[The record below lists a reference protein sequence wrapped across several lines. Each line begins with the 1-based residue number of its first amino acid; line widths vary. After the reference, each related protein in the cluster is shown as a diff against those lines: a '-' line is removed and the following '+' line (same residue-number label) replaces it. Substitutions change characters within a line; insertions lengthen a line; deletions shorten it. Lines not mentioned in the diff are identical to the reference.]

1 MIVYVDD
8 AKFICQSADIAT
20 LIETEVPAVL
30 ATWSL
35 QKNTSKTEHTIVHRS
50 TTALSDRITRAK
62 DEDWRI
68 IRKLGFSPQRR
79 RRRPPPQEFSDLCTT
94 PHVERMAPAIEDLGS
109 YAPAPLQ
116 LLRIADSALQLR
128 DLSPHRFRAT

>member
-1 MIVYVDD
+1 MIVYADD
-8 AKFICQSADIAT
+8 AEFICQSADIAT
-20 LIETEVPAVL
+20 LIETKAPDIL

-35 QKNTSKTEHTIVHRS
+35 QMNTSKTEHTIVHRS
-50 TTALSDRITRAK
+50 ITALSNRITRAK

-68 IRKLGFSPQRR
+68 MRKLGFSPRRR
-79 RRRPPPQEFSDLCTT
+79 RRRPPPQEFSDFCTT

-116 LLRIADSALQLR
+116 LLRIVEE
-128 DLSPHRFRAT
+128 